1 MICLKENTTTGAL
14 ELMAPQPTDL
24 TTCSMVLSSG
34 ADAVN
39 VPWNLS
45 VSDAL
50 SISSAIVA
58 VWGTAWAFKALILTL
73 KGSNQHENDD

>member
-1 MICLKENTTTGAL
+1 MICLQQNSTTGAL

-45 VSDAL
+45 VSDA
-50 SISSAIVA
+50 SAISAAIVA
-58 VWGTAWAFKALILTL
+58 VWGTAWAFKALFLTL
-73 KGSNQHENDD
+73 KGNENHENED